1 MNYQVNV
8 TRDEDA
14 WMVDIPQ
21 IQRVTLALNLKEVD
35 VMARDLIHIMT
46 DENLETISLDV
57 RVELPDDVRRIV
69 TEAKRQ
75 REIAE
80 QSARLAT
87 AESRAAAKRLR
98 DMGITLRDI
107 GTMLGISYQRAGQ
120 LINNH

>member
-1 MNYQVNV
+1 MNV